1 MDNMESYRQKAKA
14 TLYGFFLCL
23 LAVLLAPAR
32 LCAQERVKLSGRVI
46 DEEQNPVIFA
56 IVKAEGQAAGTTTDI
71 QGRYRLEFSSADTV
85 TISFS
90 MMGYETKKKK
100 LTRPRGDLRLNIT
113 LQTQSVD
120 MGEVTVKEVRRQMN
134 STQKINAENLKRL
147 PSTTGNAVE
156 ELVATQAGVSTHN
169 ELSSQYNVR
178 GGSFDEN
185 SVYINGVE
193 VYRPLLISSGQQE
206 GLSVINSDMVESIE
220 FSAGGFEAQYGDKM
234 SSVLDITYRKPK
246 DFEASA
252 SVSLLGAGV
261 YAGFSRQHFSM
272 SHGIRYKTNQY
283 LLGSLETKGEY
294 NPSFIDY
301 QTYINWSP
309 NRKWSLDFIGNISQN
324 QYNFTPTDRQT
335 NFGTMQ
341 DVKSFKVYFDGKEED
356 LFRTFFGTLN
366 LTHNFTERTKL
377 SLLASAFMTKERE
390 TYDIQGQY
398 WLDETNTTEQL
409 GVGTYME
416 HARNYL
422 DANVKS
428 LKLLFS
434 HRPKGHHIQ
443 AGLTWKHEI
452 IKENSREWEMR
463 DSAGYSIP
471 HTGNRLDLIYNLRSV
486 NRISSDRMELFGQD
500 TWRIANRSGIFS
512 FNYGARLSYWNWN
525 KEWLFSPRVSVGY
538 IPAFNEDFTFRL
550 ATGLYYQAPFYKE
563 LRDTVTANGS
573 THVELNRHIKS
584 QRSFQVVLGGDY
596 RFKLL
601 NRPFKF
607 TTEVYYKAL
616 SNLIPYN
623 VDNVRIVYY
632 GGNSGSGYTTGIDFK
647 LFGEFVEGTDSWI
660 SFSLMKAQQKVDG
673 KSFPQATDQ
682 RYNLN
687 FFFSDFF
694 PGTTRWKMTLK
705 ACIADGL
712 PFGPPHTGLERM
724 AFRAPAYKR
733 VDIGMSYRLLNN
745 EDGRNRKKFIRH
757 LRNVWLGVDC
767 FNLFDISNVSSYY
780 WVTDVTNQQYAV
792 PNYLTGRQIN
802 GRIQIEL

>member
-1 MDNMESYRQKAKA
+1 MALHVA
-14 TLYGFFLCL
+14 
-23 LAVLLAPAR
+23 
-32 LCAQERVKLSGRVI
+32 AQDKVKLSGRVI
-46 DEEQNPVIFA
+46 DDEQNPVLFA
-56 IVKAEGQAAGTTTDI
+56 VVKVDGQAAGTTTDL
-71 QGRYRLEFSSADTV
+71 QGHYQLEFSTADTV
-85 TISFS
+85 TVSFS
-90 MMGYETKKKK
+90 MIGYVTKKKT
-100 LTRPRGDLRLNIT
+100 LVRPKGSLRLNIT
-113 LQTQSVD
+113 LQTQSID

-134 STQKINAENLKRL
+134 STQHLNAENLKRL

-193 VYRPLLISSGQQE
+193 VYRPMLISSGQQE
-206 GLSVINSDMVESIE
+206 GLSVINSDMVESIN
-220 FSAGGFEAQYGDKM
+220 FSAGGFDAKYGDKM
-234 SSVLDITYRKPK
+234 SSVLDITYKKPK
-246 DFEASA
+246 KFEASVSA
-252 SVSLLGAGV
+252 SLLGSGLYV
-261 YAGFSRQHFSM
+261 GYAKKNFSM
-272 SHGIRYKTNQY
+272 THGVRYKTNQY
-283 LLGSLETKGEY
+283 MLGSLETKGEY
-294 NPSFIDY
+294 SPRFLDY
-301 QTYINWSP
+301 QTYISWSP
-309 NRKWSLDFIGNISQN
+309 NKRWSLDFIGNISQN
-324 QYNFTPTDRQT
+324 QYDFLPTNRQT

-341 DVKSFKVYFDGKEED
+341 DVKSFRVYFDGKEED
-356 LFRTFFGTLN
+356 LFRTLFGTLS
-366 LTHNFTERTKL
+366 LSHNFTDRTEF
-377 SLLASAFMTKERE
+377 SLLASAFATKERE

-422 DANVKS
+422 DANMKS
-428 LKLLFS
+428 LKVLFS
-434 HRPKGHHIQ
+434 HKPKGHDIQ
-443 AGLTWKHEI
+443 TGLTWKHEI
-452 IKENSREWEMR
+452 IEENSREWEMR

-471 HTGNRLDLIYNLRSV
+471 HTGNRLDLIYNLKSS
-486 NRISSDRMELFGQD
+486 NRISSDRLELFGQD
-500 TWRIANRSGIFS
+500 TWRLTNSHGIFS
-512 FNYGARLSYWNWN
+512 LNYGARLSYWSWN
-525 KEWLFSPRVSVGY
+525 KEWLFSPRVSLGI
-538 IPAFNEDFTFRL
+538 IPSFNEDFTFRI

-563 LRDTVTANGS
+563 LRDTVTTGVS
-573 THVELNRHIKS
+573 TKVHLNRNIKS

-596 RFKLL
+596 KFKLM

-623 VDNVRIVYY
+623 VDNVKIVYY
-632 GGNSGSGYTTGIDFK
+632 GGNIASGYTTGIDFK
-647 LFGEFVEGTDSWI
+647 IFGEFVEGTDSWI

-705 ACIADGL
+705 ASIADGL

-724 AFRAPAYKR
+724 VFRAPAYKR
-733 VDIGMSYRLLNN
+733 VDIGMSYRLLDN
-745 EDGRNRKKFIRH
+745 EDGRNQKKFIRY

-802 GRIQIEL
+802 ARILIEL

>member
-1 MDNMESYRQKAKA
+1 MKTKLFRLFSF
-14 TLYGFFLCL
+14 LFLLFF
-23 LAVLLAPAR
+23 AVPHAFG
-32 LCAQERVKLSGRVI
+32 QGKVKLSGRVI
-46 DEEQNPVIFA
+46 DDEQNPVLFA
-56 IVKAEGQAAGTTTDI
+56 VVRIEGQAAGTTTDL
-71 QGRYRLEFSSADTV
+71 QGRYKLEFNTADTV
-85 TISFS
+85 VVSFS
-90 MMGYETKKKK
+90 MLGYETKKRTLIK
-100 LTRPRGDLRLNIT
+100 PRGDLRLNVT
-113 LQTQSVD
+113 LQTQRID

-134 STQKINAENLKRL
+134 ATQHLNAENLKRL

-206 GLSVINSDMVESIE
+206 GLSVINSDMVENIN
-220 FSAGGFEAQYGDKM
+220 FSAGGFEAKYGDKM
-234 SSVLDITYRKPK
+234 SSVLDITYKKPK
-246 DFEASA
+246 KFEATASA
-252 SVSLLGAGV
+252 SLLGAGIYV
-261 YAGFSRQHFSM
+261 GYAKKGFSM
-272 SHGIRYKTNQY
+272 THGVRYKTNQY
-283 LLGSLETKGEY
+283 MLGSLETKGEY
-294 NPSFIDY
+294 SPRFLDY
-301 QTYINWSP
+301 QTYLSWSP
-309 NRKWSLDFIGNISQN
+309 NRRWSVDFIGNISQN
-324 QYNFTPTDRQT
+324 KYDFLPADRQT

-341 DVKSFKVYFDGKEED
+341 DVKSFRVYFDGKEED
-356 LFRTFFGTLN
+356 LFRTLFGTLS
-366 LTHNFTERTKL
+366 LSHSFTDRTKL
-377 SLLASAFMTKERE
+377 SLLASAFATKEQE

-428 LKLLFS
+428 LKLAFA
-434 HRPKGHHIQ
+434 HKPDGHDIQ
-443 AGLTWKHEI
+443 AGLTWRHET

-471 HTGNRLDLIYNLRSV
+471 HTGDRLDLIYNLRSA
-486 NRISSDRMELFGQD
+486 NRISSNRLEMYGQD
-500 TWRIANRSGIFS
+500 TWRFTNTKGGIFS
-512 FNYGARLSYWNWN
+512 FNYGLRLSYWSWN
-525 KEWLFSPRVSVGY
+525 KEFLASPRMSLGI
-538 IPAFNEDFTFRL
+538 IPAFNDNFTFRI

-563 LRDTVTANGS
+563 LRDTVTAHGS
-573 THVELNRHIKS
+573 TTVQLNRDIKS
-584 QRSFQVVLGGDY
+584 QRSFQVVVGGDY
-596 RFKLL
+596 KFKLFD
-601 NRPFKF
+601 RPFKF

-632 GGNSGSGYTTGIDFK
+632 GGNIGTGYTTGIDFK

-660 SFSLMKAQQKVDG
+660 SFSLMKAQQKVNG

-694 PGTTRWKMTLK
+694 PGSTRWKMTLK
-705 ACIADGL
+705 ASIADGL

-733 VDIGMSYRLLNN
+733 VDIGMSYRLLDN
-745 EDGRNRKKFIRH
+745 EDRRNDKKFIRH
-757 LRNVWLGVDC
+757 FRNIWLGVDC
-767 FNLFDISNVSSYY
+767 FNLFDIANVSSYY

-802 GRIQIEL
+802 ARILIEL

>member
-1 MDNMESYRQKAKA
+1 MKTRLFRLFSF
-14 TLYGFFLCL
+14 LFLLFF
-23 LAVLLAPAR
+23 AVPHAFG
-32 LCAQERVKLSGRVI
+32 QGKVKLSGRVI
-46 DEEQNPVIFA
+46 DDEQNPVLFA
-56 IVKAEGQAAGTTTDI
+56 VVRIEGQAAGTTTDL
-71 QGRYRLEFSSADTV
+71 QGRYKLEFNTADTV
-85 TISFS
+85 VVSFS
-90 MMGYETKKKK
+90 MLGYETKKRTLIK
-100 LTRPRGDLRLNIT
+100 PRGDLRLNVT
-113 LQTQSVD
+113 LQTQRID

-134 STQKINAENLKRL
+134 TTQHLNAENLKRL

-206 GLSVINSDMVESIE
+206 GLSVINSDMVENIN
-220 FSAGGFEAQYGDKM
+220 FSAGGFEAKYGDKM
-234 SSVLDITYRKPK
+234 SSVLDITYKKPK
-246 DFEASA
+246 KFEATASA
-252 SVSLLGAGV
+252 SLLGAGIYV
-261 YAGFSRQHFSM
+261 GYAKKGFSM
-272 SHGIRYKTNQY
+272 THGVRYKTNQY
-283 LLGSLETKGEY
+283 MLGSLETKGEY
-294 NPSFIDY
+294 SPRFLDY
-301 QTYINWSP
+301 QTYLSWSP
-309 NRKWSLDFIGNISQN
+309 NRRWSVDFIGNISQN
-324 QYNFTPTDRQT
+324 KYDFLPADRQT

-341 DVKSFKVYFDGKEED
+341 DVKSFRVYFDGKEED
-356 LFRTFFGTLN
+356 LFRTLFGTLS
-366 LTHNFTERTKL
+366 LSHSFTDRTKL
-377 SLLASAFMTKERE
+377 SLLASAFATKEQE

-428 LKLLFS
+428 LKLAFA
-434 HRPKGHHIQ
+434 HKPDGHDIQ
-443 AGLTWKHEI
+443 AGLTWRHET

-471 HTGNRLDLIYNLRSV
+471 HTGDRLDLIYNLRSA
-486 NRISSDRMELFGQD
+486 NRISSNRLEMYGQD
-500 TWRIANRSGIFS
+500 TWRFTNTKGGIFS
-512 FNYGARLSYWNWN
+512 FNYGLRLSYWSWN
-525 KEWLFSPRVSVGY
+525 KEFLASPRMSLGI
-538 IPAFNEDFTFRL
+538 IPAFNDNFTFRI

-563 LRDTVTANGS
+563 LRDTVTAHGS
-573 THVELNRHIKS
+573 TTVQLNRDIKS
-584 QRSFQVVLGGDY
+584 QRSFQVVVGGDY
-596 RFKLL
+596 KFKLFD
-601 NRPFKF
+601 RPFKF

-632 GGNSGSGYTTGIDFK
+632 GGNIGTGYTTGIDFK

-660 SFSLMKAQQKVDG
+660 SFSLMKAQQKVNG

-694 PGTTRWKMTLK
+694 PGSTRWKMTLK
-705 ACIADGL
+705 ASIADGL

-733 VDIGMSYRLLNN
+733 VDIGMSYRLLDN
-745 EDGRNRKKFIRH
+745 EDRRNDKKFIRH
-757 LRNVWLGVDC
+757 FRNIWLGVDC
-767 FNLFDISNVSSYY
+767 FNLFDIANVSSYY

-802 GRIQIEL
+802 ARILIEL

>member
-1 MDNMESYRQKAKA
+1 MRSLLRHNIIL
-14 TLYGFFLCL
+14 TLL
-23 LAVLLAPAR
+23 VLLFSA
-32 LCAQERVKLSGRVI
+32 LHVSAQEKVKLSGRVI
-46 DEEQNPVIFA
+46 DDEQNPVIFA
-56 IVKAEGQAAGTTTDI
+56 MIKVHGQAAGTTTDL
-71 QGRYRLEFSSADTV
+71 QGKYSLEFNSADTV

-90 MMGYETKKKK
+90 MMGYVTKEKT
-100 LTRPRGDLRLNIT
+100 LTKPKGDLRLNIT
-113 LQTQSVD
+113 LQTQSID
-120 MGEVTVKEVRRQMN
+120 MGEVTVKEVRRQLN
-134 STQKINAENLKRL
+134 TTQTLNAENIKQL

-185 SVYINGVE
+185 SVYINGIE
-193 VYRPLLISSGQQE
+193 IYRPLLISSGQQE
-206 GLSVINSDMVESIE
+206 GLSVINSDMVDNIN
-220 FSAGGFEAQYGDKM
+220 FSAGGFAAEYGDKM
-234 SSVLDITYRKPK
+234 SSVLDITYKKPK
-246 DFEASA
+246 KFEMTASA
-252 SVSLLGAGV
+252 SLLGANLYVG
-261 YAGFSRQHFSM
+261 YAKRGFSM
-272 SHGIRYKTNQY
+272 THGVRYKTNQY
-283 LLGSLETKGEY
+283 MLGSLETKGEY
-294 NPSFIDY
+294 NPRFLDY
-301 QTYINWSP
+301 QTYISWSP
-309 NRKWSLDFIGNISQN
+309 NKKWSLDFIGNISQN
-324 QYNFTPTDRQT
+324 KYDFLPVDRHT
-335 NFGTMQ
+335 NFGTMH

-356 LFRTFFGTLN
+356 LFRTFFGTIS
-366 LTHNFTERTKL
+366 LTHHFTERSKL
-377 SLLASAFMTKERE
+377 SLAASAFTTKEQE

-422 DANVKS
+422 DANMKSVK
-428 LKLLFS
+428 LTYS
-434 HRPKGHHIQ
+434 HKPKGHDIK
-443 AGLTWKHEI
+443 AGFTWKHES
-452 IKENSREWEMR
+452 IKENSKEWEMR

-471 HTGNRLDLIYNLRSV
+471 HTGNRLDLIYNLRSS
-486 NRISSDRMELFGQD
+486 NSISSDRLEIFGQD
-500 TWRIANRSGIFS
+500 TWRFVNKWGIFS
-512 FNYGARLSYWNWN
+512 LNYGARLSYWNWN
-525 KEWLFSPRVSVGY
+525 KEWLFSPRVSLGM
-538 IPAFNEDFTFRL
+538 IPSFNEDFTFRL
-550 ATGLYYQAPFYKE
+550 ATGLYYQSPFYKE
-563 LRDTVTANGS
+563 LRDTVTAHGS
-573 THVELNRHIKS
+573 TKVVLNKDIKS

-596 RFKLL
+596 KFKLM

-623 VDNVRIVYY
+623 VDNVKIVYY
-632 GGNSGSGYTTGIDFK
+632 GGNVAKGYTAGIDFK

-660 SFSLMKAQQKVDG
+660 SFSLMKAQQEVNG

-687 FFFSDFF
+687 FFFSDYF

-705 ACIADGL
+705 ATVADGL

-745 EDGRNRKKFIRH
+745 EDGRNQKKFLRY
-757 LRNVWLGVDC
+757 LRNIWLGVDC

-792 PNYLTGRQIN
+792 PNYLTGRLIN
-802 GRIQIEL
+802 ARILIEL